1 MFRRILWGI
10 IPTLLLGVVACSDD
24 TSSDSFAASPVYG
37 ESCSSVIGE
46 SSSSVGPAP
55 ESSDA
60 VGTSSSEIAQNSSS
74 SVAGESSSS
83 IIANSSS
90 SAKTPKNTAACM
102 WRGFDKKTYV
112 NTGFV
117 NEDIDNY
124 AGLWYN
130 FGDDPDGGMSTVVF
144 PDVCAFETPEYECM
158 ESLLEYYGGYSGA
171 IVLQKGILNEAFAG
185 VGFNVAG
192 VENPEEYYTKH
203 IQRYGDISGWGGVCV
218 TYAADRNMFLQL
230 GADSV
235 TFYEAKLDKSA
246 EFVEKCVPWSEFVGA
261 TAAATSTA
269 AEAAKHAH
277 SIRIVMKSTEETRG
291 HFNIAAIGKF
301 DVTGACEVDGFAEVV
316 TKTNGAEIGTI
327 ILRSSSSSGVNGSSS
342 SLAPS
347 GDCVSPES
355 VSEMWY
361 VPRAVDN
368 NDYHV
373 ETGLDNGSETS
384 GYWFSFGDDMSGVG
398 FVNLPQ
404 PLGIEYTTG
413 DEIYDYCMGA
423 CGEFQ
428 FAKDGYLGVGFHVA
442 GVVEPLDGN
451 SPAAKANISSWGG
464 LCVTYASESDLDVV
478 LAYAQND
485 GFGNLSRM
493 PKMTLPKSIKLKT
506 VCADWDNF
514 MTVFSEVSTTF
525 MTSILFAVQGEANT
539 KSRINIRGLGKYSEK
554 TNFCS
559 TGDDPFV
566 SGKLGL
572 VIK

>member
-1 MFRRILWGI
+1 MFRRILDI
-10 IPTLLLGVVACSDD
+10 AASALLFGFVACSDD
-24 TSSDSFAASPVYG
+24 NPSGSFDVPAYGNSSSSVETVPGSSDGVGIS
-37 ESCSSVIGE
+37 SSVVGGE
-46 SSSSVGPAP
+46 SSSSVI
-55 ESSDA
+55 
-60 VGTSSSEIAQNSSS
+60 V
-74 SVAGESSSS
+74 
-83 IIANSSS
+83 NSSS
-90 SAKTPKNTAACM
+90 SAKTPKNTAACL

-117 NEDIDNY
+117 NEDLDNY

-130 FGDDPDGGMSTVVF
+130 FGDDPDGGMSSVVF

-158 ESLLEYYGGYSGA
+158 ENLLEYYGGYSGA

-203 IQRYGDISGWGGVCV
+203 IQRYGDISDWGGVCV
-218 TYAADRNMFLQL
+218 TYAADRDMFLWL

-235 TFYEAKLDKSA
+235 TFYEVKLDKSL

-261 TAAATSTA
+261 TAKATSTA

-277 SIRIVMKSTEETRG
+277 SIRVVMKSSEETKG

-301 DVTGACEVDGFAEVV
+301 DAMGACEVDGFAEVV
-316 TKTNGAEIGTI
+316 SKFNGGAEVGTI
-327 ILRSSSSSGVNGSSS
+327 ILRSSSSSGVSGSSS
-342 SLAPS
+342 SFTPS
-347 GDCVSPES
+347 HDCVSPES

-361 VPRAVDN
+361 GPKAVNN

-384 GYWFSFGDDMSGVG
+384 GYWFSFDDDMSGVG
-398 FVNLPQ
+398 SVKLPQ
-404 PLGIEYTTG
+404 PLGIEYPTG

-423 CGEFQ
+423 CGELQ
-428 FAKDGYLGVGFHVA
+428 FAKEGYLGIGFHVA
-442 GVVEPLDGN
+442 GVVDPLDGDL
-451 SPAAKANISSWGG
+451 PAAKADISSWGG
-464 LCVTYASESDLDVV
+464 LCVTYASDTDLEVV
-478 LAYAQND
+478 LAYTQEG

-493 PKMTLPKSIKLKT
+493 PKMTLPKSIELKT
-506 VCADWDNF
+506 ACADWDNF

-525 MTSILFAVQGEANT
+525 MTSILFAVQGEANA

-559 TGDDPFV
+559 TDEDPFV
-566 SGKLGL
+566 SGKKGL

>member
-1 MFRRILWGI
+1 MFRRILDI
-10 IPTLLLGVVACSDD
+10 AASALLLGFVACSDD
-24 TSSDSFAASPVYG
+24 NPSGGFDVPAYGDSSSSVELAPQSSDDVGGSAANVA
-37 ESCSSVIGE
+37 SSSSQNVAE
-46 SSSSVGPAP
+46 SSSSVI
-55 ESSDA
+55 
-60 VGTSSSEIAQNSSS
+60 V
-74 SVAGESSSS
+74 
-83 IIANSSS
+83 NSSS
-90 SAKTPKNTAACM
+90 SAKTPKNTAACL

-117 NEDIDNY
+117 NEDLDNY

-130 FGDDPDGGMSTVVF
+130 FGDDPDGGMSSVVF

-158 ESLLEYYGGYSGA
+158 ENLLEYYGGYSGA

-203 IQRYGDISGWGGVCV
+203 IQRYGDISDWGGVCV
-218 TYAADRNMFLQL
+218 TYAADRDMFLWL

-235 TFYEAKLDKSA
+235 TFYEVKLDKSL

-261 TAAATSTA
+261 TAKATSTA

-277 SIRIVMKSTEETRG
+277 SIRVVMKSSEETKG

-301 DVTGACEVDGFAEVV
+301 DAMGACEVDGFAEVV
-316 TKTNGAEIGTI
+316 SKFNGGAEVGTI
-327 ILRSSSSSGVNGSSS
+327 ILRSSSSSGVSGSSS
-342 SLAPS
+342 SFTPS
-347 GDCVSPES
+347 HDCVSPES

-361 VPRAVDN
+361 GPKAVNN

-384 GYWFSFGDDMSGVG
+384 GYWFSFDDDMSGVG
-398 FVNLPQ
+398 SVKLPQ
-404 PLGIEYTTG
+404 PLGIEYPTG

-423 CGEFQ
+423 CGELQ
-428 FAKDGYLGVGFHVA
+428 FAKEGYLGIGFHVA
-442 GVVEPLDGN
+442 GVVDPLDGN

-464 LCVTYASESDLDVV
+464 LCVTYASDTDLEVV
-478 LAYAQND
+478 LAYTQEG

-493 PKMTLPKSIKLKT
+493 PKMTLPKSIELKT
-506 VCADWDNF
+506 ACADWDNF

-525 MTSILFAVQGEANT
+525 MTSILFAVQGEANA

-559 TGDDPFV
+559 TGEDPFV
-566 SGKLGL
+566 SGKKGL